1 MNSIDFD
8 SLLHSATYY
17 LCYQDKIGRG
27 FMVNESSLKYPIA
40 DYLTSLEM
48 PLAKIELEYNHPHLK
63 KRSVD
68 LIALDQPKTK
78 SNTPSIEFAFEFKI
92 SKEETRYE
100 AEQKRI
106 FNDLMRLHLIAKS
119 TNTNCYFLIS
129 GMHKDFIQHFRS
141 IVNIRPLGSNNT
153 LPDPVGIYTEWF
165 KFKEGETKEFD
176 VKNVTGNN
184 YATIYQAFLKDYKP
198 NKGGNKLELPE
209 KIKTKCVAVTALSRE
224 FPTPYVGGIW
234 KVE

>member
-1 MNSIDFD
+1 MNSINFD
-8 SLLHSATYY
+8 SLIHSSTYY

-27 FMVNESSLKYPIA
+27 FMVNESSLKFPIA

-48 PLAKIELEYNHPHLK
+48 PLAKIQLEYNHPYLK
-63 KRSVD
+63 KRSID
-68 LIALDQPKTK
+68 LVALDQPKNK
-78 SNTPSIEFAFEFKI
+78 SNTTKIVVAFEFKI

-100 AEQKRI
+100 PEQKRI

-129 GMHKDFIQHFRS
+129 GIHKDFIQHFRS
-141 IVNIRPLGSNNT
+141 IATTRPVGSINT
-153 LPDPVGIYTEWF
+153 LPDPKGIYTEWF
-165 KFKEGETKEFD
+165 KYKLGEEKEFD
-176 VKNVTGNN
+176 VRNVTGNI

-198 NKGGNKLELPE
+198 KKKGDKIELPE
-209 KIKTKCVAVTALSRE
+209 KIKTKCVAISALSRE

>member
-1 MNSIDFD
+1 M
-8 SLLHSATYY
+8 L
-17 LCYQDKIGRG
+17 
-27 FMVNESSLKYPIA
+27 NESSLKYPIA

-48 PLAKIELEYNHPHLK
+48 PLAQIQLEYNHPHLQ

-78 SNTPSIEFAFEFKI
+78 TNTPKIELAFEFKI

-100 AEQKRI
+100 PEQKRI

-119 TNTNCYFLIS
+119 TNANCFFLIS
-129 GMHKDFIQHFRS
+129 GTHKDFIQHFRS
-141 IVNIRPLGSNNT
+141 IVSTRPVESKNT
-153 LPDPVGIYTEWF
+153 LPDPEGIYTEWF
-165 KFKEGETKEFD
+165 KFKVGEIKEFD
-176 VKNVTGNN
+176 VKNMTENK

-198 NKGGNKLELPE
+198 KKKGDKFELPE
-209 KIKTKCVAVTALSRE
+209 KIKTKCVAISALSRE